1 MKLTVQY
8 DDGRI
13 DQIEFNYEDF
23 TLKKGE
29 RIFKKNGSWYTEKLI
44 DEKSPFGCWLNSLT
58 TPENSKFTTQNDT
71 LANKYDIIVQKL
83 DDILAILN
91 KMRWR

>member
-1 MKLTVQY
+1 MKLIVQY

-29 RIFKKNGSWYTEKLI
+29 RFFKKNGSWYVEKLV
-44 DEKSPFGCWLNSLT
+44 DEKSPFGYWLNSLT
-58 TPENSKFTTQNDT
+58 TPKNSKFTTQDDT
-71 LANKYDIIVQKL
+71 LVNKYDVIIQKL

-91 KMRWR
+91 KMHWR